1 MNNYIF
7 YVFAILVFL
16 YICYK
21 QCEFQY
27 NIWFSQKESFTPLQV
42 NQIIQEPGS
51 GEIGTTDPEYFHES
65 QILTASNGYNEK
77 TINSLKPDNPEP
89 MQKKLYDDDFGDF
102 PQDVEKKYELPTT
115 EFEFPNNYNFT
126 VKYPCRKTSTGMFT
140 DCGVWSANTG
150 WTANPYKGL
159 SCPIE
164 NGKTPNIPPSQENTR
179 EMQNIHSYQRKTG
192 INSIGNS
199 MLR

>member
-1 MNNYIF
+1 
-7 YVFAILVFL
+7 
-16 YICYK
+16 
-21 QCEFQY
+21 
-27 NIWFSQKESFTPLQV
+27 
-42 NQIIQEPGS
+42 
-51 GEIGTTDPEYFHES
+51 
-65 QILTASNGYNEK
+65 
-77 TINSLKPDNPEP
+77 

-192 INSIGNS
+192 INSIGTS